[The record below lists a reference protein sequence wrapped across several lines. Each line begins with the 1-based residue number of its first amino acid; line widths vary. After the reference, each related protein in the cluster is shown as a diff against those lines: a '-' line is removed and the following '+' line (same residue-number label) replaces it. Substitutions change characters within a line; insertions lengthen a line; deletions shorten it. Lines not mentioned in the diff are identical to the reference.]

1 MGPVAVGIDVGGTFT
16 DVVMT
21 AGDRVVVTKVS
32 TTVDQSVGVLEGARQ
47 AGAVGE
53 SLLVHGTTAA
63 TNALLER
70 AGGRVVLVT
79 DPGLLDAI
87 EIGRSDRP
95 SLYDPM
101 ADRPE
106 PLVPRERR
114 LGSDRLDLVEAIA
127 AMAPDVVVVGLKGSY
142 ADPEPELR
150 LVAHLA
156 GELDGVD
163 VIASHTVANEFRE
176 FERISTA
183 VTAAYL
189 RPSVADYLA
198 NLTAAVVP
206 EIADRLLVMRS
217 SGGVAPVGT
226 AAQNPTSILLSG
238 PAGGVAATREL
249 ANRLGLERVI
259 SFDMGG
265 TSTDVCRIEAGE
277 AVLRHLTDIDG
288 YPCLAP
294 SVAIHTV
301 GAGGGSIA
309 WIDAGGALRV
319 GPQSAGA
326 VPGPAGY
333 GRGGSQPTVTDANI
347 VLGRIDPAAV
357 FGDGVAIDAGAS
369 KAAVGDLGSRLGLGP
384 IETALG
390 IVEVVEAH
398 MERAIHT
405 VSVREG
411 YDLRDAALVAFGG
424 AGALHA
430 AAIADRLELG
440 SVIVP
445 RHAGVFSAVGL
456 LMSPTRFDVVR
467 PSADLDVEGLG
478 DLLDAALREASERFE
493 AAMGT
498 QPAAVEASADM
509 RYAGQSHETWV
520 PVPAVEGVAALESAF
535 HHEHRTRNGFDRQG
549 DRVELVTVRV
559 AAIGSP
565 ALVSLP
571 AEPEV
576 SGLRSRSRRV
586 VGRHGATE
594 VDVLPRPAL
603 RPGQRVDGPA
613 VVEGEGS
620 TVWVPAD
627 HRLTVGVAGE
637 LEIRR

>member
-1 MGPVAVGIDVGGTFT
+1 MEPVAVGIDVGGTFT

-21 AGDRVVVTKVS
+21 TGDRVVITKVS

-53 SLLVHGTTAA
+53 PLLVHGTTAA
-63 TNALLER
+63 TNALLQR
-70 AGGRVVLVT
+70 TGGRVVLVT
-79 DPGLLDAI
+79 DPGLLDVI

-95 SLYDPM
+95 SLYDAM
-101 ADRPE
+101 ADRAE
-106 PLVPRERR
+106 PLVPRDHR
-114 LGSDRLDLVEAIA
+114 LGWDRPDLTDAIA
-127 AMAPDVVVVGLKGSY
+127 ALAPDVVVVGLKGSY
-142 ADPEPELR
+142 ADPDPELR
-150 LVAHLA
+150 LVERLSA
-156 GELDGVD
+156 ELDGVE
-163 VIASHTVANEFRE
+163 VIASHAIANEFRE

-198 NLTAAVVP
+198 NLTAAAIP
-206 EIADRLLVMRS
+206 EIAERLLVMRS
-217 SGGVAPVGT
+217 SGGVAPVAA

-238 PAGGVAATREL
+238 PAGGVAATSEL
-249 ANRLGLERVI
+249 ATRLGLERVI

-265 TSTDVCRIEAGE
+265 TSTDVCRIESGE

-288 YPCLAP
+288 YPCLTP

-309 WIDAGGALRV
+309 WVDGGGALRV
-319 GPQSAGA
+319 GPRSAGA

-333 GRGGSQPTVTDANI
+333 GRGGSEPTVTDANI

-357 FGDGVAIDAGAS
+357 FGDGVAIDAEAS
-369 KAAVGDLGSRLGLGP
+369 HAVVGELGTQLGLDP
-384 IETALG
+384 IATALG

-405 VSVREG
+405 VSIREG

-430 AAIADRLELG
+430 AAIAARLELA

-467 PSADLDVEGLG
+467 PSTDLDVSGFG
-478 DLLDAALREASERFE
+478 ALLDAAIREAAERF
-493 AAMGT
+493 ATAMGT
-498 QPAAVEASADM
+498 QPAAVEASADL
-509 RYAGQSHETWV
+509 RYAGQSHETRV
-520 PVPAVEGVAALESAF
+520 PVSEVDGVAALEAAF
-535 HHEHRTRNGFDRQG
+535 HREHRTRNGFDREG
-549 DRVELVTVRV
+549 DRVELVAVR
-559 AAIGSP
+559 AAAVGSP
-565 ALVSLP
+565 ALTALP
-571 AEPEV
+571 TEPEV
-576 SGLRSRSRRV
+576 SAPAPTTREV
-586 VGRHGATE
+586 VGRDAVVE
-594 VDVLPRPAL
+594 VEVHPRSGL
-603 RPGQRVDGPA
+603 RPGQRLDGP
-613 VVEGEGS
+613 VVIEDDGS
-620 TVWVPAD
+620 TVWVPAG
-627 HRLTVGVAGE
+627 HRLLVRVSGE
-637 LEIRR
+637 LEISR